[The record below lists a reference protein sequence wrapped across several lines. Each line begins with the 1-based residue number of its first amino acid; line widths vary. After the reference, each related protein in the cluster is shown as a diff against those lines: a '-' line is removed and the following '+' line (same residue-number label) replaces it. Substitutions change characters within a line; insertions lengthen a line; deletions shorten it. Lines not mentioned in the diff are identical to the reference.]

1 MSGQQRGTIS
11 TVSETGL
18 KRNASISMNPNAL
31 NPPGLNGSSARAS
44 LMSSVEE
51 TVPTSPPK
59 GPVEIVSRIIFLKMG
74 QIDTRNE
81 RYDAEAYIECT
92 WEDDEIFKYL
102 SSPNLGRLCTISHY
116 SFRSGKWKQFLH
128 I

>member
-31 NPPGLNGSSARAS
+31 NQPGFNGSSARAS
-44 LMSSVEE
+44 IMPSVEE
-51 TVPTSPPK
+51 TVFASPPQE
-59 GPVEIVSRIIFLKMG
+59 PVEIVSRIIFLKMG

-102 SSPNLGRLCTISHY
+102 SSPNLGRLCNMSYYLYLFNFEQT
-116 SFRSGKWKQFLH
+116 
-128 I
+128 